1 MPEMLGVISD
11 PDTERL
17 PNDLSSVDLIPY
29 SVKDDV
35 ITNKSL
41 TRYGRA
47 SMLLNEIERS
57 LEQSNTPEIL
67 KRFCEVLKKQDNS
80 ALSRIAEIMLKE
92 LGEFLMK
99 LLYTHHVLIS
109 WVTWPS
115 L

>member
-1 MPEMLGVISD
+1 MPEVLCVITD
-11 PDTERL
+11 AGTERL
-17 PNDLSSVDLIPY
+17 LNELSSVDLIPY

-57 LEQSNTPEIL
+57 LEQSNTLEI
-67 KRFCEVLKKQDNS
+67 LKKQDNS
-80 ALSRIAEIMLKE
+80 ALSKIAEIMLKE

-99 LLYTHHVLIS
+99 LLYTHIMF
-109 WVTWPS
+109 
-115 L
+115 